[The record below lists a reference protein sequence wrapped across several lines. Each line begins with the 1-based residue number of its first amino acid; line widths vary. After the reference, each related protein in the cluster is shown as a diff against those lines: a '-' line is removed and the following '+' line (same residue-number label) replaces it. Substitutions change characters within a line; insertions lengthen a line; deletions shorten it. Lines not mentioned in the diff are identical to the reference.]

1 MEGAILL
8 QLKQEEGGGVQMA
21 DTHASK
27 DQIPPE
33 KFGDYEGRLQQF
45 GDYYVNFETMPAGFP
60 PSPEIFKGL
69 PDDAC
74 QSEHW
79 GYVFKGKVRFSYTDG
94 SEDIVS
100 AGEAYYCRPGHVFEA
115 LEDTET
121 VEFSPKEEFDKTLEV
136 VGKNVEDMGGS

>member
-1 MEGAILL
+1 
-8 QLKQEEGGGVQMA
+8 MA

-27 DQIPPE
+27 DQIPAE
-33 KFGDYEGRLQQF
+33 KMGDYEGRMQQF

-60 PSPEIFKGL
+60 PSPELFKGL

-74 QSEHW
+74 QAEHW
-79 GYVFKGKVRFSYTDG
+79 GYIFKGKVSFRYTDG
-94 SEDIVS
+94 SEDTVS
-100 AGEAYYCRPGHVFEA
+100 AGEAYYVRPGHVFEA

-136 VGKNVEDMGGS
+136 VGKNLEDMDQS